1 MSLFIDQRHRR
12 KSPMAVTAF
21 FAALADLC
29 VFAVLYSLLAEPL
42 YRSVTVGGAYGST
55 LIQGLIIALCG
66 TAVCC
71 LQFLLRDKRIAPY
84 GFAGLAVALV
94 MFYVGALLLDREVRG
109 MILQVITLFGLLPV
123 LVGNAVTWS
132 VFAALRRRN
141 PHLIP
146 RPRTL
151 REELQTEGAAV
162 KGASPQAESSSG
174 PPAGQ
179 RRHSPAPFGPEGTG
193 GPMSGRTDQ
202 EEAMLL
208 YMDGEEDN
216 DETSND

>member
-12 KSPMAVTAF
+12 KSPMAVAAF

-55 LIQGLIIALCG
+55 LVQGLIIALSG
-66 TAVCC
+66 TALCC

-84 GFAGLAVALV
+84 GFAGLAVALA
-94 MFYVGALLLDREVRG
+94 MFYAGALLLDREVRG

-132 VFAALRRRN
+132 VFAALRRRD

-146 RPRTL
+146 RRRTL
-151 REELQTEGAAV
+151 REELRAEGAAV
-162 KGASPQAESSSG
+162 KGTPLQTEDPVRQPAEQVGQPAS
-174 PPAGQ
+174 
-179 RRHSPAPFGPEGTG
+179 PFGPEGAG

-208 YMDGEEDN
+208 YMDTEEDDN
-216 DETSND
+216 ETSNN